1 MQLGI
6 KKSACLEQKL
16 LFSGCKSGGMMISHV
31 MESVVLMNL
40 RCAVSLDTLNSLASL
55 CLRT

>member
-1 MQLGI
+1 
-6 KKSACLEQKL
+6 
-16 LFSGCKSGGMMISHV
+16 V